1 MQTIQELYKD
11 YPEIPYISSKRDL
24 LEVNTT
30 PKVPKRN
37 MIRTK
42 EGVLPGHIILLWRI
56 HFGTFT
62 TETPFSKYFEY
73 SYGVNGADA
82 LSFVIEEG
90 DAVVES
96 AFDSLDHIPATRLKQ
111 ILKEKGVKGLSK
123 MKRSDVD
130 ATLKEL
136 LSEEELGAYFSV
148 RGLCLTPKGEELI
161 ASYPEIIA
169 KHPQKKF

>member
-1 MQTIQELYKD
+1 
-11 YPEIPYISSKRDL
+11 
-24 LEVNTT
+24 
-30 PKVPKRN
+30 
-37 MIRTK
+37 
-42 EGVLPGHIILLWRI
+42 
-56 HFGTFT
+56 
-62 TETPFSKYFEY
+62 
-73 SYGVNGADA
+73 
-82 LSFVIEEG
+82 
-90 DAVVES
+90 
-96 AFDSLDHIPATRLKQ
+96 
-111 ILKEKGVKGLSK
+111 GVKGLSK